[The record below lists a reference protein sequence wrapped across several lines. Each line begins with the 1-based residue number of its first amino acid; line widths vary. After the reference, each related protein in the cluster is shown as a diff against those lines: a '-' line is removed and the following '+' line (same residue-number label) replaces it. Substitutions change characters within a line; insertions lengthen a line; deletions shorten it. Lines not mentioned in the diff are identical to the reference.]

1 MKIVFSELIY
11 CKIYNLLVIPYL
23 REKAQFAK
31 DDRKTLYED
40 FIRCV
45 PEFIHDYG
53 RQEISDCTEAHQ
65 KLLTM
70 RLGDLIAGT
79 LEIFRVFC
87 VAQNLDEWT
96 VSASLG
102 QMKRNIQYKTPN
114 SVKEARIQFD
124 GSMYTAYTADGKVIT
139 SMIDED
145 ILRAMLIKSGYTLAA
160 EPGENAK

>member
-1 MKIVFSELIY
+1 MKIIFSELIY
-11 CKIYNLLVIPYL
+11 CKIYTLLVIPYL

-40 FIRCV
+40 CIRCV
-45 PEFIHDYG
+45 PEFIQDYG
-53 RQEISDCTEAHQ
+53 RQEISDCTQAHQ

-70 RLGDLIAGT
+70 RISDLIAGT

-87 VAQNLDEWT
+87 VAHNLDEWS

-114 SVKEARIQFD
+114 VIKQAEIRYN
-124 GSMYTAYTADGKVIT
+124 GSMYTAYDTSGKIIT
-139 SMIDED
+139 SMIDEG
-145 ILRAMLIKSGYTLAA
+145 ILRDMLIRSGYSFAA
-160 EPGENAK
+160 ESNEKLN